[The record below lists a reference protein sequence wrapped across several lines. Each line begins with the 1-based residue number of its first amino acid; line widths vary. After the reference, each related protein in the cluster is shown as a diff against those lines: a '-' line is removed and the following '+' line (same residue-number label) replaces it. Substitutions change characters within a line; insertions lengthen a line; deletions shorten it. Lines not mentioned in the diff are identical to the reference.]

1 MQNQLKPES
10 IQHWYLLYTN
20 PRAEKKVEV
29 ELKHKG
35 YEVFLPLHKTLRQWS
50 DRKKLVEVPL
60 FNSYLFV
67 YTELEKHYYQI
78 LNVPGIVKFVNFE
91 KKPAIVDPR
100 EIELIKL
107 MLGNI
112 KDLENISAGE
122 PFEPGQE
129 VEIIA
134 GPLIGTKG
142 KMIEHKG
149 KNKIL
154 IELNSIQ
161 QSLAVTLPVEFLRR
175 VKKE

>member
-1 MQNQLKPES
+1 MHLKQETLS
-10 IQHWYLLYTN
+10 HWYLLYTN
-20 PRAEKKVEV
+20 PRAEKKTETEMRFLGFEV
-29 ELKHKG
+29 
-35 YEVFLPLHKTLRQWS
+35 YLPLHKILRQWS
-50 DRKKLVEVPL
+50 DRKKWVEVPL

-67 YTELEKHYYQI
+67 YTELEKHYYTI

-91 KKPAIVDPR
+91 RKPALVDPR
-100 EIELIKL
+100 EIELIRL

-112 KDLENISAGE
+112 DEMENISTDE
-122 PFEPGQE
+122 PIEPGQD

-161 QSLAVTLPVEFLRR
+161 QSLAVTMPVEFLRR
-175 VKKE
+175 VK

>member
-1 MQNQLKPES
+1 MNIKQETLP
-10 IQHWYLLYTN
+10 HWYLLYTN
-20 PRAEKKVEV
+20 PRAEKKTETELRFMGFEV
-29 ELKHKG
+29 
-35 YEVFLPLHKTLRQWS
+35 YLPLHKTLRQWS
-50 DRKKLVEVPL
+50 DRKKMVEVPL

-67 YTELEKHYYQI
+67 YTELEKYYYQI

-100 EIELIKL
+100 EIELIRL

-112 KDLENISAGE
+112 EELENVTAGE
-122 PFEPGQE
+122 PIEPGAE
-129 VEIIA
+129 IEIIA

-161 QSLAVTLPVEFLRR
+161 QSLAVTMPVEFLRR
-175 VKKE
+175 TF

>member
-1 MQNQLKPES
+1 MQLKQETLS
-10 IQHWYLLYTN
+10 HWYLLYTN
-20 PRAEKKVEV
+20 PRAEKKAEI
-29 ELKHKG
+29 ELRFLG
-35 YEVFLPLHKTLRQWS
+35 YEVYLPLHKTLRQWS
-50 DRKKLVEVPL
+50 DRKKMVEVPL

-67 YTELEKHYYQI
+67 YTELEKNFYPI
-78 LNVPGIVKFVNFE
+78 LNVPGVVKFVNFE

-100 EIELIKL
+100 EIELIRL

-112 KDLENISAGE
+112 QDLENVTAGE
-122 PFEPGQE
+122 PIEPGE
-129 VEIIA
+129 EIEIIA

-175 VKKE
+175 IF

>member
-1 MQNQLKPES
+1 METLP
-10 IQHWYLLYTN
+10 HWYLLYTN
-20 PRAEKKVEV
+20 PRAEKKTEI
-29 ELKHKG
+29 ELRFLG
-35 YEVFLPLHKTLRQWS
+35 YEVYLPLHKTLRQWS
-50 DRKKLVEVPL
+50 DRKKMVEVPL

-67 YTELEKHYYQI
+67 YTELERHYYPI

-91 KKPAIVDPR
+91 KKPALVDPR
-100 EIELIKL
+100 EIELIRL

-112 KDLENISAGE
+112 EGLENVTASE
-122 PFEPGQE
+122 PIEPGEE

-161 QSLAVTLPVEFLRR
+161 QSLAVTISVEFLRR
-175 VKKE
+175 IL